1 MKRLLSALA
10 AGAKATVGPNQETS
24 RFEVAG
30 IAVRCPH
37 CGGDEFIEGRALL
50 NTAGM
55 TMIGLDWANRS
66 AATLV
71 CTGCGRIEWFLA
83 DPEERG

>member
-1 MKRLLSALA
+1 MKRLFSALA
-10 AGAKATVGPNQETS
+10 AGATAAVNSSNTS

-37 CGGDEFIEGRALL
+37 CGGEEFVEGRALL

-55 TMIGLDWANRS
+55 TFFNLDWANRS
-66 AATLV
+66 AATLACV
-71 CTGCGRIEWFLA
+71 GCGRIEWFLA
-83 DPEERG
+83 DPEERA

>member
-1 MKRLLSALA
+1 MKRLFSALA
-10 AGAKATVGPNQETS
+10 AGAKATVRSTEVS
-24 RFEVAG
+24 RFEVSG

-37 CGGDEFIEGRALL
+37 CGADEFIEGRAQL

-55 TMIGLDWANRS
+55 TMMGLDWANRS
-66 AATLV
+66 AATLL

>member
-1 MKRLLSALA
+1 MKRLFSALA
-10 AGAKATVGPNQETS
+10 AGANAAVNSSNTS

-37 CGGDEFIEGRALL
+37 CGGEEFVEGRALL

-55 TMIGLDWANRS
+55 TFFNLDWANRS
-66 AATLV
+66 AATLACV
-71 CTGCGRIEWFLA
+71 GCGRIEWFLA
-83 DPEERG
+83 DPEERA

>member
-1 MKRLLSALA
+1 MKRLFSALA
-10 AGAKATVGPNQETS
+10 AGANAAVNSSNTS

-37 CGGDEFIEGRALL
+37 CGGEEFVEGRTLL

-55 TMIGLDWANRS
+55 TFFNLDWANRS
-66 AATLV
+66 AATLACV
-71 CTGCGRIEWFLA
+71 GCGRIEWFLA
-83 DPEERG
+83 DPEERA